1 MMWALGRVQS
11 DAATC
16 ETKVSPKLSALQ
28 IDLPPSGSGGLYSNA
43 RRSIGSVFAPIFVAT
58 TWRRKLRRSYGDLR
72 VCRKL
77 EIALPFLPSSAWTCA
92 FCKLPASEFWV
103 LINWFSSSCTPT
115 TEAQSDHHLHGDLFR
130 KLRGG
135 WNLEMDQLHGSRSF
149 AQKWRSRFPL
159 SIEASDCASGSS
171 FAKLSEKGS
180 LVCRRSN
187 ELSANIGQRIL
198 GADEIL
204 FASFELLHADWS
216 SINWVTVHTDICCNN
231 LEKEKTE

>member
-16 ETKVSPKLSALQ
+16 ETKVSPKLSTLQ
-28 IDLPPSGSGGLYSNA
+28 IDRLTANEIW
-43 RRSIGSVFAPIFVAT
+43 RSIVERTTLNWVGICTT

-77 EIALPFLPSSAWTCA
+77 EIALPFLPSSAWPCA

-115 TEAQSDHHLHGDLFR
+115 EAQSDHHLHRDLFR
-130 KLRGG
+130 KLRVG
-135 WNLEMDQLHGSRSF
+135 WNLEMDQLHRSRRF
-149 AQKWRSRFPL
+149 APKWRSRFPS
-159 SIEASDCASGSS
+159 SIEASDRTCASGSS

-204 FASFELLHADWS
+204 FASFELPHADWS